1 MICKTSAMMSA
12 DMLRMSKSNGATYC
26 ISQVRAA
33 HDIPRDICST
43 HDIVSQAMPITEFKF
58 FEHTRSQNCHELK
71 VRRREKIEKKRK
83 NNHVTPA
90 SLSYPLSVFNKNS
103 TLNTANPT
111 YGDIFESSK
120 LKAQT
125 SLLPCFSEKRRSSF
139 EL

>member
-83 NNHVTPA
+83 NN
-90 SLSYPLSVFNKNS
+90 
-103 TLNTANPT
+103 TANPT